1 MRNFKAGLVRHRPR
15 GETRLSP
22 EESKRDPGDDARR
35 RSGGQWRERL
45 CHSPVTPF
53 VGRNNVAEAQR
64 WPLTTYLPHGGKSR
78 VEKQKR
84 DASRRRGNGKR
95 QEQSCVFY
103 SVRTAKGCLP
113 YRIWFRSLM
122 PPCARVITPSRRS
135 KAGGTGGCLAGRG
148 EGASVLEVT
157 QCAPI
162 RTLKRQDPCGM
173 GQTVCGNLWNLWM
186 QLAAQVSLKRCIPGF
201 RRPPA
206 LPPTPAAILRPP
218 ATTFRLATSHES

>member
-1 MRNFKAGLVRHRPR
+1 MVEWFRSEAVDDGCEILRRGWSGTVREGRPDLVRKSQK
-15 GETRLSP
+15 ETRGMMP
-22 EESKRDPGDDARR
+22 EDGVEANGG
-35 RSGGQWRERL
+35 SGF

-64 WPLTTYLPHGGKSR
+64 WPLTTYLLHGGKSR

-84 DASRRRGNGKR
+84 DPSRRRGNGKR

-173 GQTVCGNLWNLWM
+173 GQTVCGICGICGC
-186 QLAAQVSLKRCIPGF
+186 S
-201 RRPPA
+201 
-206 LPPTPAAILRPP
+206 
-218 ATTFRLATSHES
+218 